1 MYRVQKK
8 LICSKY
14 KGDQESLENQSA
26 FSRFLNWCRLP
37 FIHPSLIQDYLKHF
51 EELNEKEKAELAEI
65 FDECLK
71 SDIEVVN
78 KKDPIYGQTAMHV
91 AFNSCM
97 FEELS
102 KMAEAGADF
111 TIKNKYGK
119 RSQDLV
125 NEKLTS
131 CKEDDEEE
139 KAKLLTL
146 KETIISKQEQI
157 RQLSNQTESSDGS
170 MQMKQ
175 SSNDG
180 TMQRFST

>member
-1 MYRVQKK
+1 
-8 LICSKY
+8 
-14 KGDQESLENQSA
+14 
-26 FSRFLNWCRLP
+26 
-37 FIHPSLIQDYLKHF
+37 
-51 EELNEKEKAELAEI
+51 
-65 FDECLK
+65 
-71 SDIEVVN
+71 
-78 KKDPIYGQTAMHV
+78 
-91 AFNSCM
+91 M
-97 FEELS
+97 FEELT
-102 KMAEAGADF
+102 KMADAGADF

-131 CKEDDEEE
+131 SKEDDEE

-146 KETIISKQEQI
+146 KDTIVSKQEQI

-180 TMQRFST
+180 PMQRFSTWGTRTLLGMQEVHTGYVGGEKKTIMHSK